1 MLEWC
6 LLCKWLSRSI
16 DQEKT
21 FFLWSSYRWEGILI
35 FRASVGFCQMV
46 WRSGLV
52 LFCLS
57 AAYCFILLFL
67 LAVYLTYSFE
77 IKSTATKDHSPYVS
91 FPGLMCMITF
101 SQKVF
106 LFVES
111 LEEGIHIISIL
122 LGITY
127 CFPKCLEKF
136 PLSSVGK
143 EPFYSSIQLH
153 SVWTLSFCLV
163 MGYS

>member
-101 SQKVF
+101 F
-106 LFVES
+106 LES
-111 LEEGIHIISIL
+111 ISICRITRGGDTHHFNFTWYYILFSKVLGKVSTLISRERTVL
-122 LGITY
+122 LLYPT
-127 CFPKCLEKF
+127 P
-136 PLSSVGK
+136 
-143 EPFYSSIQLH
+143 
-153 SVWTLSFCLV
+153 
-163 MGYS
+163 